1 MVSGVWL
8 VVCAVVAIAVLV
20 LGYTYTFAAAGAFTL
35 RIKNA
40 HKEPRMMMF
49 GYTTERSHVAIPSG
63 FTRYGDSVGSQGVAR
78 GASGGFLGHGP
89 TTVVF
94 QRLNPGD
101 RMEVSC
107 DRINAGKIWSVA
119 ANLFDAA
126 SDDTSR
132 AILVETNGSIA
143 SVFELTVHFSGSEV
157 NLDRSFVNGITED
170 AEMTCGTLHV
180 PRAEGAWNTPKFTN
194 LVSEHGRRY
203 QPDPSVDATFPAVPS
218 DGHND
223 RVSDA
228 LRGCVQCGM
237 NDVTGGKNQMSLQWS
252 CRKQVYEYRDGLPLC
267 NFVHAMKS
275 SGYSLGYCWPYA
287 EFECTDDGCG
297 YPWTPTPTGTCEREP
312 DKNCPTVAGIDMSTT
327 YATPCDLPIDQN
339 NSGLTCPEC
348 TTTDSDIQQ
357 DISGGTIDVTLY
369 SIPQL
374 DTITKPG
381 VISGDV
387 PTCLHT
393 SCAKVW

>member
-1 MVSGVWL
+1 MKSGVWL
-8 VVCAVVAIAVLV
+8 VLCTAVTITILV
-20 LGYTYTFAAAGAFTL
+20 LGYKHIFATAGTFTL

-40 HKEPRMMMF
+40 HGEPRMVMF
-49 GYTTERSHVAIPSG
+49 GYTSERSRVAIPSG

-101 RMEVSC
+101 QMEVSC
-107 DRINAGKIWSVA
+107 DRINAGKVWSVA
-119 ANLFDAA
+119 ANLFDDV
-126 SDDTSR
+126 SDDISR

-143 SVFELTVHFSGSEV
+143 SVFELTVHLNGSEV

-170 AEMTCGTLHV
+170 AAITCGTLHV
-180 PRAEGAWNTPKFTN
+180 PRVEGAWNTPEFAN
-194 LVSEHGRRY
+194 LVNENGRRY
-203 QPDPSVDATFPAVPS
+203 QPDPRVDATFPAVPS
-218 DGHND
+218 DGQNNN
-223 RVSDA
+223 VSQA

-237 NDVTGGKNQMSLQWS
+237 NDVTGGRNQMSLQWS
-252 CRKQVYEYRDGLPLC
+252 CRKQVYNNIGDLPLC

-287 EFECTDDGCG
+287 EFECTSAGCG
-297 YPWTPTPTGTCEREP
+297 YPWTPTPTGTCEP
-312 DKNCPTVAGIDMSTT
+312 DKNCPSVAGVSTLQT
-327 YATPCDLPIDQN
+327 YTTPCDLPIDQN

-348 TTTDSDIQQ
+348 ITTDSDIQQ

-369 SIPQL
+369 AIPQL
-374 DTITKPG
+374 DRITERG
-381 VISGDV
+381 VISGFV
-387 PTCLHT
+387 PTCGEYKA
-393 SCAKVW
+393 C